1 MTTKGDNMNRF
12 RNKRRALLA
21 GIAALPWGLAGA
33 QPAPSGPIRIV
44 VPYPAGGAT
53 DALAR
58 LIAQDLQAA
67 WGTSV
72 VVENK
77 PGASGNIGAQQVVR
91 APADRLTVLM
101 SITALIQ
108 LPSLTKMPFDPLKD
122 LVPVIEVA
130 RSQSMLIVPADSLAS
145 SLRQFIALA
154 KTNPRRYSN
163 GSFGTGTSS
172 HIQGELLKM
181 QAGIDIVHVPYK
193 GSAPLITDLL
203 GGQVTS
209 AFVDSASIA
218 PYLKTG
224 KLRVLGVTGTK
235 RNRLVPEVPTM
246 AEQGF
251 KDFEPVG
258 WFGMFMP
265 AGTPAPVVN
274 KFSAEVARILRQPQ
288 AQAKV
293 EGLGL
298 MPVGNTPQ
306 EFARTVRSDHGL
318 YARIIKAANIR
329 MD

>member
-1 MTTKGDNMNRF
+1 MTTKGDSMNPF
-12 RNKRRALLA
+12 RNKRRTLLA
-21 GIAALPWGLAGA
+21 GIAALPWSLAGA

-67 WGTSV
+67 WSTSV
-72 VVENK
+72 IVENK

-91 APADRLTVLM
+91 APADGLTVLM

-130 RSQSMLIVPADSLAS
+130 RSQSMLVVPADSLAS
-145 SLRQFIALA
+145 NLRQFIALA
-154 KTNPRRYSN
+154 KTNPRRFSN

-181 QAGIDIVHVPYK
+181 QTGIDVVHVPYK

-218 PYLKTG
+218 PHLKSG

-246 AEQGF
+246 AEHGF

-298 MPVGNTPQ
+298 TPVGNTPQ

-329 MD
+329 ID

>member
-1 MTTKGDNMNRF
+1 MTTKGDSMNQF

-33 QPAPSGPIRIV
+33 QPAPGGPIRIV

-67 WGTSV
+67 WSTSV
-72 VVENK
+72 IVENK

-91 APADRLTVLM
+91 APPDGLTVLM

-130 RSQSMLIVPADSLAS
+130 RSQSMLVVPADSLAS
-145 SLRQFIALA
+145 NLRQFIALA
-154 KTNPRRYSN
+154 KTNPRRFSN

-181 QAGIDIVHVPYK
+181 QTGIDVVHVPYK

-218 PYLKTG
+218 PHLKSG
-224 KLRVLGVTGTK
+224 KLRVLGVTGTR

-298 MPVGNTPQ
+298 TPVGNTPQ
-306 EFARTVRSDHGL
+306 EFARTVRSDYGL

-329 MD
+329 ID

>member
-1 MTTKGDNMNRF
+1 MNQF
-12 RNKRRALLA
+12 QNHRRTLLA

-33 QPAPSGPIRIV
+33 QPALGGPIRIV

-58 LIAQDLQAA
+58 LIAQDLQVA
-67 WGTSV
+67 WSTSV
-72 VVENK
+72 IVENK
-77 PGASGNIGAQQVVR
+77 PGASGNIGAQQVTR
-91 APADRLTVLM
+91 AQPDGLTVLM
-101 SITALIQ
+101 GITALIQ

-130 RSQSMLIVPADSLAS
+130 RSQSMLVVPSDSLAS
-145 SLRQFIALA
+145 NLRQFIALA

-163 GSFGTGTSS
+163 GSYGAGTSS
-172 HIQGELLKM
+172 HIQGELLKL

-193 GSAPLITDLL
+193 GSAQLITDLL

-218 PYLKTG
+218 PHLKGG
-224 KLRVLGVTGTK
+224 KLRVLAVTGTT
-235 RNRLVPEVPTM
+235 RSRLVPEVPTLG
-246 AEQGF
+246 EQGF
-251 KDFEPVG
+251 KDFEPLG

-274 KFSAEVARILRQPQ
+274 RFATEVGRILRQPQ

-298 MPVGNTPQ
+298 MRVGNTPQ

-329 MD
+329 ID